1 MRIIL
6 LTVLAASLVVAAPIV
21 NLFNTGQNGIDGID
35 ERWTVN
41 GGPAFV
47 TNPSRYPFPLWKKT
61 SVASWISPQADYD
74 SSSDAPDTTFIFSTT
89 FNMPAHFS
97 SVSVLM
103 LVAADNALQDV
114 QLNGISL
121 EYLAAMTVLPG
132 NTFPTRIIADSGRFI
147 TGFGPSMNIASG
159 LRSGLNKLDFVVRN
173 SATDADN
180 SGNPSGLMVAFTSN
194 IDITDAPEP
203 ASFVLLGV
211 GLTFIGLL
219 SRQRE
224 KIKNTLLRC

>member
-1 MRIIL
+1 MRII
-6 LTVLAASLVVAAPIV
+6 VMIALAAGSVVAAPIA
-21 NLFNTGQNGIDGID
+21 NLYSTGQNSIDGLD

-47 TNPSRYPFPLWKKT
+47 TNPSHYPFPLWKKT
-61 SVASWISPQADYD
+61 SVANWISPQADYD
-74 SSSDAPDTTFIFSTT
+74 SLSDAPDTTFIFSTT

-97 SVSVLM
+97 SASVLM

-132 NTFPTRIIADSGRFI
+132 NTFPTRIIAAGGGFI

-159 LRSGLNKLDFVVRN
+159 LRPGLNTLDFYVRN
-173 SATDADN
+173 SATTTDN
-180 SGNPSGLMVAFTSN
+180 AGNPSGLMVAFTSDVD
-194 IDITDAPEP
+194 DIHAPEP
-203 ASFVLLGV
+203 ASLGLLGA
-211 GLTFIGLL
+211 GLALIGLL
-219 SRQRE
+219 SRRQQ
-224 KIKNTLLRC
+224 KYS